1 MEFKLKSEFNFHLK
15 KHYAINQKDLNDN
28 NIINN
33 QQNFN
38 LVVNNIQNFQE
49 EKNYL
54 NLVTNL
60 YNKQY
65 SNFNLNN
72 KTFGNNFNENNLIE
86 SNNNNKT
93 NDFYSNMNKNFNY
106 QFNFVYNVNRQNYK
120 NLMIIKEINYNIC
133 CI

>member
-15 KHYAINQKDLNDN
+15 KHYVINQKDLNDN

-60 YNKQY
+60 YNTQY

-86 SNNNNKT
+86 NNNNNKT

-106 QFNFVYNVNRQNYK
+106 QFNFLYNVNRQKYK

>member
-15 KHYAINQKDLNDN
+15 KHYVINQKDLKN
-28 NIINN
+28 NNVINN

-49 EKNYL
+49 EKSYL

-60 YNKQY
+60 YNKQF
-65 SNFNLNN
+65 SNLNLYN

-86 SNNNNKT
+86 SNNNNKK
-93 NDFYSNMNKNFNY
+93 NDF
-106 QFNFVYNVNRQNYK
+106 
-120 NLMIIKEINYNIC
+120 IKI
-133 CI
+133 